1 MRIVSLL
8 VAALFWL
15 LLLLSPLLLLLALSF
30 VTSLLTLGVEV
41 PLTNWPLVL
50 VSSLAVSLPVAVV
63 ITEWVRRRYD
73 VIALFG
79 RLLHQPELTTPPD
92 NRQG

>member
-8 VAALFWL
+8 VGALFWL
-15 LLLLSPLLLLLALSF
+15 LLLLSPLLLMLALSF
-30 VTSLLTLGVEV
+30 VTSLLTLGGEV
-41 PLTNWPLVL
+41 TLTNWPLVL

-63 ITEWVRRRYD
+63 ITEWVRRRYG

-79 RLLHQPELTTPPD
+79 RLLHQTELTTPPY